1 MKKTIGS
8 TTIAALL
15 PLSAVA
21 TQVDMPMPDLYGDI
35 RAQAAWQENSDY
47 TTDIYQAQVG
57 AMGNMKVN
65 SFGIGY
71 QLEAEYSESM
81 TEKSRD
87 NDLIV
92 REANIRVMFPGL
104 GGAYIGSGTTGTWN
118 DLYSKVDIFESNNME
133 RHSNNMLFG
142 AQRYATNQLAIM
154 TPVFSGFQ
162 FKAAVVSPDE
172 QNDAD
177 ADIVGLRALYAQ
189 DAFSLVVNHSWTS
202 KEMLGGATQDGQRT
216 LVASSYQF
224 HQFYLGA
231 VAEFDYD
238 MPFDSR
244 NVYGVSAKYT
254 LNSTS
259 FSLGYQYADWKGAH
273 DNESLYLANVRHDF
287 NEHFALFAE
296 GALYG
301 ASYQAGV
308 NKPADIAKGDNVNV
322 GLIVS
327 F

>member
-1 MKKTIGS
+1 MKKTILATS
-8 TTIAALL
+8 LVSLL
-15 PLSAVA
+15 PLSAA
-21 TQVDMPMPDLYGDI
+21 AAQVDIPMPEIYGDI
-35 RAQAAWQENSDY
+35 RAQAAWHENSDY
-47 TTDIYQAQVG
+47 TTDIYQAELGAVG
-57 AMGNMKVN
+57 NVKVN
-65 SFGIGY
+65 NFGIGY

-81 TEKSRD
+81 TDKSED

-92 REANIRVMFPGL
+92 REANIKVLFPSL
-104 GGAYIGSGTTGTWN
+104 GGAYIGSGTTGTWT

-142 AQRYATNQLAIM
+142 AQRYSTNQIAVM
-154 TPVFSGFQ
+154 TPVFGGFQ

-172 QNDAD
+172 HNGTD
-177 ADIVGLRALYAQ
+177 ADIIGLRALYTQ
-189 DAFSLVVNHSWTS
+189 DAFSLVVNHGWTS
-202 KEMLGGATQDGQRT
+202 KEMLGGAKEDGQRT

-224 HQFYLGA
+224 DQFYVGA
-231 VAEFDYD
+231 VAEFDYN

-244 NVYGVSAKYT
+244 NVYAVSAKYT

-259 FSLGYQYADWKGAH
+259 FSLGYQYADWKGSR

-287 NEHFALFAE
+287 NEHFAVFAE

-301 ASYQAGV
+301 ESYKAGV
-308 NKPADIAKGDNVNV
+308 SKPADIAKGDNVNI

>member
-8 TTIAALL
+8 TTLAALL
-15 PLSAVA
+15 PLSAAA

-81 TEKSRD
+81 TEKSED

-177 ADIVGLRALYAQ
+177 ADIVACAR
-189 DAFSLVVNHSWTS
+189 S
-202 KEMLGGATQDGQRT
+202 T
-216 LVASSYQF
+216 LKK
-224 HQFYLGA
+224 
-231 VAEFDYD
+231 
-238 MPFDSR
+238 PF
-244 NVYGVSAKYT
+244 A
-254 LNSTS
+254 
-259 FSLGYQYADWKGAH
+259 WW
-273 DNESLYLANVRHDF
+273 
-287 NEHFALFAE
+287 
-296 GALYG
+296 
-301 ASYQAGV
+301 
-308 NKPADIAKGDNVNV
+308 
-322 GLIVS
+322 
-327 F
+327 